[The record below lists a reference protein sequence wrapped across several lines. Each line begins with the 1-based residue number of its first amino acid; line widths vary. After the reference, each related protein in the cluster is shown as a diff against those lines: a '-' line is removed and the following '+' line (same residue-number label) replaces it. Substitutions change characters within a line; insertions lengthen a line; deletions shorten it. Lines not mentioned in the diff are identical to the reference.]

1 MRQRDGKTQR
11 YFQTHVN
18 EVIGNRSSFKL
29 ENFSGEKFSF
39 PPPPP
44 PLKKDKME
52 VSPLKTTTV
61 QLMEVS
67 LPPNKNPNTTTVP
80 PPLKFEPSPY
90 YILVF

>member
-1 MRQRDGKTQR
+1 
-11 YFQTHVN
+11 
-18 EVIGNRSSFKL
+18 
-29 ENFSGEKFSF
+29 
-39 PPPPP
+39 
-44 PLKKDKME
+44 ME